1 MSYTIRSLIPDDAA
15 IHREMMYQALF
26 VVPGDPPFPRD
37 ILDRPDLAKYS
48 ENWGQPGD
56 LGFVAMD
63 DETGVPVGA
72 AWLRLVRGYG
82 YVDDQTPELS
92 IALLPEHRSK
102 GVGSQLMEHILEAA
116 KAQFPGVS
124 LSVSSKNQA
133 RFLYQKIGF
142 EIVNRDENSLT
153 MVKRFS

>member
-1 MSYTIRSLIPDDAA
+1 MGYTIRPLTANDAA
-15 IHREMMYQALF
+15 FQREMMYQALF
-26 VVPGDPPFPRD
+26 VEPGNPPFPRD
-37 ILDRPDLAKYS
+37 IIDRPDLAKYI

-56 LGFVAMD
+56 LGFVAVD
-63 DETGVPVGA
+63 DETDELVGA

-82 YVDDQTPELS
+82 YVDEQTPELS

-102 GVGSQLMEHILEAA
+102 GVGSQLMEHVLAAA

-124 LSVSSKNQA
+124 LSVSSRNQA

-142 EIVNRDENSLT
+142 EIVSRDENSLT
-153 MVKRFS
+153 MVMRF